1 MSEFKNLSISEA
13 WCTLFEKHNILEKIE
28 GEGFFKIDAK
38 EIKKIKEPRLMAKFD
53 HFVNL
58 PKIFSEN
65 HLAIL
70 PVTRGSY
77 IIGNFQAYQSLK
89 QVKAD
94 TPITRMYLPDYIQS
108 LDLSNITS
116 EAMALNC
123 AFTSGIIADFLQ
135 ENEIKPTVSGRAG
148 TGAFDFFINLNK
160 QGKKVCHSTQR
171 IYVDKSQIEID
182 AGYEGNHSLA
192 LIEAKLDISK
202 DFLIRQLYY
211 PYRVWKKRIQKPVR
225 PIFFIYSNG
234 IYNFYEYEF
243 QNFEY
248 YNSLKLI
255 KHRKY
260 TIEDTKIRFV
270 DIEKVMRET
279 SVLYDE
285 PKVPFPQA
293 DTFERV
299 INICELLATK
309 ELSRNEI
316 TVNYAFD
323 VRQTNYYS
331 DAARYLGLVDKEKYK
346 DGEIYYFLT
355 EKGRSILE
363 LGYKDRQL
371 SFCKLI
377 LQHNVFNLVLKEY
390 IENNRTMP
398 SKNRIIEIM
407 QKSNLHNIGSF
418 DTFSRRASTVKKW
431 IEWIVNLTE

>member
-1 MSEFKNLSISEA
+1 MSKFKNLSISEA
-13 WCTLFEKHNILEKIE
+13 WCSLFEEHNILERIE

-77 IIGNFQAYQSLK
+77 IIGNFQAYQSLE

-148 TGAFDFFINLNK
+148 SGAFDFFINLDK
-160 QGKKVCHSTQR
+160 QGKNVCHSTQR

-248 YNSLKLI
+248 YNSLILI

-260 TIEDTKIRFV
+260 TIEDTKIRFL

-293 DTFERV
+293 NTFERV
-299 INICELLATK
+299 INICELLVAK
-309 ELSRNEI
+309 ELSHSEI
-316 TVNYAFD
+316 TINYAFTK
-323 VRQTNYYS
+323 RQTGYYTN
-331 DAARYLGLVDKEKYK
+331 AAIYLGLVNKSPD
-346 DGEIYYFLT
+346 EISYCLT

-363 LGYKDRQL
+363 VGYKDRQL

-398 SKNRIIEIM
+398 SKSRIIEIM
-407 QKSNLHNIGSF
+407 QKSNLYNIRSL
-418 DTFSRRASTVKKW
+418 DTFRRRASTVTKW
-431 IEWIVNLTE
+431 IEWIVNLTK

>member
-1 MSEFKNLSISEA
+1 
-13 WCTLFEKHNILEKIE
+13 
-28 GEGFFKIDAK
+28 
-38 EIKKIKEPRLMAKFD
+38 
-53 HFVNL
+53 
-58 PKIFSEN
+58 
-65 HLAIL
+65 
-70 PVTRGSY
+70 
-77 IIGNFQAYQSLK
+77 
-89 QVKAD
+89 VKDD

-108 LDLSNITS
+108 LNISNITS

-148 TGAFDFFINLNK
+148 SGAFDFFINLDK
-160 QGKKVCHSTQR
+160 RGKNVCHSTQR
-171 IYVDKSQIEID
+171 IYVDKSQIEVD

-192 LIEAKLDISK
+192 LIEAKLDLSE

-225 PIFFIYSNG
+225 SIFFIYSNG

-248 YNSLKLI
+248 YNSLTLI

-260 TIEDTKIRFV
+260 TMEDTKIRFL

-309 ELSRNEI
+309 ELSHSEI
-316 TVNYAFD
+316 TVNYAFTE
-323 VRQTNYYS
+323 RQTDYYTN
-331 DAARYLGLVDKEKYK
+331 AAIYLGLVNKSPD
-346 DGEIYYFLT
+346 EISYCLT

-363 LGYKDRQL
+363 LDYKDRQL

-390 IENNRTMP
+390 IENHRTMP

-407 QKSNLHNIGSF
+407 QKSNLHNIDSF

-431 IEWIVNLTE
+431 IEWIVNLTK